1 MIPFESAHFSHSR
14 ASDEA
19 AMTFTLR
26 STSRYCVQLGAALA
40 ALLAASPAS
49 AAAPLGGKLAFAVR
63 TWYTAVYE
71 TRFMDECPGGLN
83 ISNDEYW
90 WRGLS
95 KEERAKRTDNGL
107 LTTLNR
113 FGLATHRGPDS
124 QDVCLNPDLVKD
136 PPFITVEGKTSFG
149 RNLDGT
155 TDGRAT
161 PKSCAHEKFTGVNGE
176 PAVDNQMYRLLG
188 CTYGW
193 RTNGIFEVNADE
205 MRGTSGLGM
214 ILIEITG
221 VDDPRNDDDVTVT
234 FYRSVDQ
241 YAQGPNGRPLPF
253 QTYRI
258 DPSKVDGK
266 LRYGDSLKGK
276 IKDGKL
282 TTASGDVRLPF
293 YGNYNFMHPV
303 VKDMSVELA
312 IAPDGRTAKG
322 MVYGYYDL
330 EEFVYHVVGSGA
342 VISTAG
348 FSCPAFAE
356 AARRLADGYPDPQTG
371 KCTAL
376 SSAFRFD
383 AYAAFVLKPGEETK
397 TSAR

>member
-1 MIPFESAHFSHSR
+1 MGHPARSR
-14 ASDEA
+14 FVKA
-19 AMTFTLR
+19 ATF
-26 STSRYCVQLGAALA
+26 A
-40 ALLAASPAS
+40 ALLGCLLGADAATAG
-49 AAAPLGGKLAFAVR
+49 APPGRKLAFAVR
-63 TWYTAVYE
+63 SWYTAVYE

-95 KEERAKRTDNGL
+95 REERAKQTENGL

-113 FGLATHRGPDS
+113 VGIAMHRSPES
-124 QDVCLNPDLVKD
+124 QDVCLNPNLVKD
-136 PPFITVEGKTSFG
+136 PPLITVEGKTSYG
-149 RNLDGT
+149 VNLDGT
-155 TDGRAT
+155 TDGHAT
-161 PKSCAHEKFTGVNGE
+161 PKSCAHPKFTGVKGE

-214 ILIEITG
+214 ILMEVTG
-221 VDDPRNDDDVTVT
+221 VDDARNDDDVTVT

-241 YAQGPNGRPLPF
+241 YAKGPDGRPLPF

-258 DPSKVDGK
+258 DSSKVDGK
-266 LRYGDSLKGK
+266 LRYGDSVKGK

-293 YGNYNFMHPV
+293 YGNYNFMHPI
-303 VKDMSVELA
+303 VKDMSIELT
-312 IAPDGRTAKG
+312 IAPDGRVAQG
-322 MVYGYYDL
+322 MVYGYYDV
-330 EEFVYHVVGSGA
+330 EEFLYHVLGAGA
-342 VISTAG
+342 VISTAN
-348 FSCPAFAE
+348 FSCGALAV
-356 AARRLADGYPDPQTG
+356 AAHKLADGYPDPQTG
-371 KCTAL
+371 ECTKL

-383 AYAAFVLKPGEETK
+383 AYAAFVLKPEDERK
-397 TSAR
+397 TSSR